1 MEFKKGCK
9 VISPFWLYVIELS
22 KFTNSYT
29 HALIALKIVTEIWK
43 DRLVKGTYT
52 TLIKNIKDNLIT
64 NETAYYEV
72 GITLNQLKHDPDV
85 AEGLTKLKDIIKE
98 YFTEQ

>member
-29 HALIALKIVTEIWK
+29 HALIALKIVTENWK
-43 DRLVKGTYT
+43 RQISKGY
-52 TLIKNIKDNLIT
+52 I
-64 NETAYYEV
+64 YY
-72 GITLNQLKHDPDV
+72 LNKKYKTQFNNK
-85 AEGLTKLKDIIKE
+85 
-98 YFTEQ
+98 